1 MEGDGYGFLPP
12 MKRCLIVVG
21 LGLVLL
27 GSRELRGSDAELPA
41 PLSSPVSYERD
52 VEPIFHK
59 NCYACHGP
67 SQQMNALRLDRRDDA
82 LKGGHSGKAILP
94 GESARSV
101 LVRRVASTKEGFK
114 MPPVGDALSTRE
126 IATLRAWIDQG
137 AAWPKKAQT
146 VSERAGGSKAESL
159 WSFQPIRRPDVPK
172 ARNSAWARNP
182 IDRFVLAR
190 LAAEGIEPSPEADKT
205 TLIRRASFDLTGLPP
220 TPDEVT
226 AFLGDDTAG
235 AYEGVVDRLL
245 KSPHYGEKWA
255 RHWLD
260 LARYADSDG
269 YEKDLDRPYA
279 WRWRHWVIDALNRDM
294 PFDEFTIA
302 QIAGDLL
309 PDAAIEQRVAT
320 GFHRNALKNREAGV
334 KRSEARFEEVI
345 DRTNTVG
352 TVWLGLTVGCAQCH
366 DHKYD
371 PISQQE
377 YYQLFAFFNSAEEA
391 SIPAPLPG
399 EMGPY
404 LRAVPSYR
412 KQREALLEEFKIAP
426 LQTKWEKKIRRA
438 MDHPGE
444 STEWDFQV
452 TAMRA
457 SLDSADQRLKTPI
470 EKRAR
475 YEADIVTDYF
485 IRRYG
490 PELAKDDCAVEAFKE
505 LGRKLGESKKPVPFL
520 TRADTLAAGRE
531 PVTTHVAL
539 RGDWRRPGI
548 AVTSKT
554 PAFLPDFPAGD
565 DPARLRLARWLV
577 EKSNPLTARV
587 TVNRIWQELF
597 GRGLV
602 RTSDDFG
609 TRGEPP
615 THPKLLDWLAAEFM
629 EQGWSMKRLH
639 KTILMSSTYRQS
651 SDVRADVAERDPGNT
666 LLARQARLRLT
677 AENIRDA
684 ALSASGLLYPK
695 VGGQSIRPPQP
706 EGVSK
711 VTYGRSTW
719 QVSKGKDRYRRGL
732 YVHYKRTSP
741 YPMLANF
748 DEPNSTVS
756 ATQRSRSNT
765 PLQALN
771 LLNDP
776 VFFEA
781 AQALAVRV
789 LREAKP
795 TWSDRLD
802 YAYRLCLAR
811 RPDSN
816 ERDRLATYFEQQKTI
831 FEQDPKAVE
840 LTTPGGLSS
849 VDPVELAAWVS
860 VSRGLMNLD
869 EFITRE

>member
-27 GSRELRGSDAELPA
+27 GSRELCGSDAELPA

-59 NCYACHGP
+59 NCYTCHGP
-67 SQQMNALRLDRRDDA
+67 SQQMKALRLDRRDDA
-82 LKGGHSGKAILP
+82 LKGGSSGKAILP
-94 GESARSV
+94 GESARSA

-126 IATLRAWIDQG
+126 IATLRAWIEQG
-137 AAWPKKAQT
+137 AAWPKKPQT
-146 VSERAGGSKAESL
+146 LSERTGRSKGESL
-159 WSFQPIRRPDVPK
+159 WSFQPIRRPEAPQ

-182 IDRFVLAR
+182 IGRFVLAR
-190 LAAEGIEPSPEADKT
+190 LEAAGIEPSPEAGKI

-220 TPDEVT
+220 TPGEVT
-226 AFLGDDTAG
+226 AFLDDDTAG
-235 AYEGVVDRLL
+235 AYEQLVDRLL
-245 KSPHYGEKWA
+245 KSPHYGEQWA

-294 PFDEFTIA
+294 PFDEFTIV

-334 KRSEARFEEVI
+334 KRAEARFEEVI

-371 PISQQE
+371 PISQKE

-426 LQTKWEKKIRRA
+426 LQAKWEEKIRHA

-444 STEWDFQV
+444 NTDWDFQV

-457 SLDSADQRLKTPI
+457 SLDSADRRLKTPI
-470 EKRAR
+470 EKRTR
-475 YEADIVTDYF
+475 YEADIVADYF

-490 PELAKDDCAVEAFKE
+490 PELAKDDCAVEALKE
-505 LGRKLGESKKPVPFL
+505 LGRKLGERKKPVPFL
-520 TRADTLAAGRE
+520 TRADTLAAGRG

-539 RGDWRRPGI
+539 RGDWRRPGV
-548 AVTSKT
+548 AVTSTT
-554 PAFLPDFPAGD
+554 PASLPAFPGGD

-615 THPKLLDWLAAEFM
+615 THPKLLDWLAVEFM
-629 EQGWSMKRLH
+629 ERGWSMKRLH
-639 KTILMSSTYRQS
+639 KTILMSATYRQS
-651 SDVRADVAERDPGNT
+651 SDVRADVAERDPRQHALGAASAVAADGREHPRRGAVGKRLALSQGRWPEYPARTARGCLEGHLWT
-666 LLARQARLRLT
+666 LDMAGEQREGPVPARPLRSLQEDLALPDAGQLRRAQLNRQRAPAEPLEHAAASAQSVERPCVLRGDPGARGPGFTGSEAHWERSPRLRLP
-677 AENIRDA
+677 
-684 ALSASGLLYPK
+684 ALPGASPRQQREG
-695 VGGQSIRPPQP
+695 PPGDLFRATEDDLRAGP
-706 EGVSK
+706 
-711 VTYGRSTW
+711 RS
-719 QVSKGKDRYRRGL
+719 
-732 YVHYKRTSP
+732 
-741 YPMLANF
+741 
-748 DEPNSTVS
+748 
-756 ATQRSRSNT
+756 
-765 PLQALN
+765 
-771 LLNDP
+771 
-776 VFFEA
+776 
-781 AQALAVRV
+781 
-789 LREAKP
+789 
-795 TWSDRLD
+795 
-802 YAYRLCLAR
+802 C
-811 RPDSN
+811 
-816 ERDRLATYFEQQKTI
+816 
-831 FEQDPKAVE
+831 
-840 LTTPGGLSS
+840 
-849 VDPVELAAWVS
+849 
-860 VSRGLMNLD
+860 
-869 EFITRE
+869 